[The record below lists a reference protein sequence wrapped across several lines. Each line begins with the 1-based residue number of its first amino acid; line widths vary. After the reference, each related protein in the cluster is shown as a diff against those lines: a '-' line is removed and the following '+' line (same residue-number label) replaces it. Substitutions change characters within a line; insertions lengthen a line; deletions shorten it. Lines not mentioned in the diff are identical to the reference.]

1 MYMYICIMYVIT
13 KLVCK
18 LIGCVYCQSLLLAN
32 EITCCSIHFAN
43 VAVCV
48 YAHQERMMLLYVHM
62 YVHMSGPNDCHKHCL
77 SVATIN
83 QQLSDSCSNIM

>member
-48 YAHQERMMLLYVHM
+48 CTHQERMMPLYVRTYVRM
-62 YVHMSGPNDCHKHCL
+62 YV
-77 SVATIN
+77 
-83 QQLSDSCSNIM
+83 